1 MNHKLNEAMDHI
13 SDAFIADAAEARA
26 AAAPLPHYTPWLGAV
41 AAVLV
46 IALIG
51 AILFPVFD
59 ALDTSGGTTPPV
71 LQSPT
76 SFTDRPTDVPT
87 STVETT
93 RPTGVPA
100 STAETTTR
108 PTTEPPTVPV
118 IPPTRP
124 TTRPT
129 TRPSTVATTRRPTST
144 RPTVPS
150 TTDPCANG
158 HHYLNG
164 YCIYCL
170 AADPTYTPPTTST
183 MPTPGFTT
191 ATTNTNFTT
200 KPTTKLTTTKP
211 TATTPTASATQPSTY
226 IVRARSGAESIIPIG
241 RTWLKKHYQSG
252 KWWTISSS
260 IFSFSSYTDDQIPA
274 LTLNGS
280 LILEGADG
288 IDINDNLHVYTTKDG
303 AGTSMTLDE
312 VCALDPGTYY
322 IRIYAVLWGEVI
334 QGEQEYTSY
343 FFGFRLIIPNITY
356 ITEQI
361 TPQGAGYTGKPK
373 PGPYAMKE
381 VDGQFY
387 IDFGE
392 GNQRVALSAGDVMYP
407 SALGF
412 QSPEEMYRKLMTGD
426 FTMEELQIIRAEFPL
441 VKHFGF
447 KLFNPK
453 DIYQLNVPAGMDVSI
468 VMTSS
473 DICFIAK
480 TPSGTP
486 TDAAIQAQYS
496 VLSKEAFEKQITFF
510 RRYELGDK
518 TYKSATPIPERNA
531 VAYDVGRTDGH
542 TNRYV
547 QYVYASGGRT
557 LYVEENYPRIDESDG
572 SDPYSVTV
580 YGVENGIYYELY
592 FPTVAGVPTIEWLLQ
607 FQMLPFTPTSV

>member
-108 PTTEPPTVPV
+108 PTTEPTTVPV

-124 TTRPT
+124 STMPT

-183 MPTPGFTT
+183 RPTPGLTT

-200 KPTTKLTTTKP
+200 KPTTKPTTTRA

-241 RTWLKKHYQSG
+241 RTYLQKNYQSG
-252 KWWTISSS
+252 KWWTVGCTPL
-260 IFSFSSYTDDQIPA
+260 SFSSYTDDQIPA

-288 IDINDNLHVYTTKDG
+288 IDINDNLRVYTTKDG

-373 PGPYAMKE
+373 PGPYVMKE

-392 GNQRVALSAGDVMYP
+392 GNQRHYLTDPCLVYP
-407 SALGF
+407 FGLRFDSVEDLYN
-412 QSPEEMYRKLMTGD
+412 SLMTGD
-426 FTMEELQIIRAEFPL
+426 FTMQELQVIRARFEL
-441 VKHFGF
+441 DENHGF
-447 KLFNPK
+447 LLPNPR
-453 DIYQLNVPAGMDVSI
+453 QLWALDTPEGVSI
-468 VMTSS
+468 EIEIRAYEYLFYIRSANNIPIEEQFTWQLHVLTKSEYDRYMQNRVER
-473 DICFIAK
+473 DY
-480 TPSGTP
+480 
-486 TDAAIQAQYS
+486 AATI
-496 VLSKEAFEKQITFF
+496 
-510 RRYELGDK
+510 
-518 TYKSATPIPERNA
+518 PIPEQDA
-531 VAYDVGRTDGH
+531 VAYDEEMSSGRIC
-542 TNRYV
+542 RYV
-547 QYVYASGGRT
+547 QYTREHDGKQLA
-557 LYVEENYPRIDESDG
+557 VEEIYYVSGQELPSAASAI
-572 SDPYSVTV
+572 SVLCHD
-580 YGVENGIYYELY
+580 NGIYYRLY
-592 FPTVAGVPTIEWLLQ
+592 HSMATDNIPTTQWLAQ
-607 FQMLPFTPTSV
+607 FDLLPYTPNA